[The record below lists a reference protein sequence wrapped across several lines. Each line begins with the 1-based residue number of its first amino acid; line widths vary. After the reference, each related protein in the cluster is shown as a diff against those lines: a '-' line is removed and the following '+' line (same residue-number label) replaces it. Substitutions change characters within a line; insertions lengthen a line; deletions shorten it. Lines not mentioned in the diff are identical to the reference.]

1 MKEIQIYAVKV
12 WGLKTGERYLK
23 KLHVD
28 YGSARTEA
36 DRQLKKPD
44 ISRVYI
50 ECASFSVNGSR
61 VTTIFKKELDLEA
74 YEKSN
79 DEL

>member
-23 KLHVD
+23 KLHAD

-50 ECASFSVNGSR
+50 ECAAFNVNGSK
-61 VTTIFKKELDLEA
+61 VTTVFKKELDLET

-79 DEL
+79 DES